1 MLLALLQ
8 TTAAA
13 NPFSVVMDKLRI
25 GGIRKVPCPAEVKG
39 MLALDAAKMHSIK
52 EQMLLQMNQ
61 GLQGAASPMLMLPTH
76 LTKLPTGKET
86 GSFLAL
92 GAANFTTHFT
102 CFTSVKVQILTLRQ
116 FPGARCL
123 ITRAPISLALLVQ
136 KYKR

>member
-1 MLLALLQ
+1 MLLLLVLLQ

-92 GAANFTTHFT
+92 GASNFTT
-102 CFTSVKVQILTLRQ
+102 TL
-116 FPGARCL
+116 
-123 ITRAPISLALLVQ
+123 LALFVQ
-136 KYKR
+136 KYKS

>member
-39 MLALDAAKMHSIK
+39 MLALDAAKMHSMK
-52 EQMLLQMNQ
+52 EQMLLQMKQ

-92 GAANFTTHFT
+92 GASNFTTHFT
-102 CFTSVKVQILTLRQ
+102 CFAKVQIPCKSTNPDTSAVSWR
-116 FPGARCL
+116 
-123 ITRAPISLALLVQ
+123 
-136 KYKR
+136 